1 MIEGTPNKLTPAE
14 LTFLAEYRKWSN
26 PDPGLF
32 EKVTGAVEGALRAG
46 SGVTAYTKV
55 VEYLASNS
63 DSVDENQ
70 IRQMV
75 SKAAADAF
83 DVLQRGAYRTVSA
96 DKIRAR
102 QAERLGADEFGP
114 KNAKSFDLGDV
125 QGSLEFDR
133 AINITGG
140 VIEGAATGAV
150 GLVGL
155 LADVPAL
162 MTMSLRAGLV
172 SATKHG
178 FDISDPLEQ
187 AFALQASFS
196 GGFSKDA
203 IEKQDN
209 AKELQTISME
219 VAEKKAWQEVE
230 ELGLRT
236 FVRKTTERFAA
247 GLARRK
253 LIAFMPFV
261 GAAISSGFNAYWM
274 NNVQRDLNFA
284 YGRRF
289 LDEKY
294 SASTIEVAIQTLGRA

>member
-1 MIEGTPNKLTPAE
+1 MSASTPTKLTAADLE
-14 LTFLAEYRKWSN
+14 FLGEYRKWSN

-32 EKVTGAVEGALRAG
+32 EKVTGAVESALRVG
-46 SGVTAYTKV
+46 SGVNTYAKV
-55 VEYLASNS
+55 VEYLATKSNS
-63 DSVDENQ
+63 ISENQ
-70 IRQMV
+70 ISEMV

-83 DVLQRGAYRTVSA
+83 DVLQKGAYKTVSA
-96 DKIRAR
+96 DKICAR
-102 QAERLGADEFGP
+102 QAARLGVDKFGP
-114 KNAKSFDLGDV
+114 DNAKEFDLGDV
-125 QGSLEFDR
+125 QGSMEVDR
-133 AINITGG
+133 ALNVTGG

-150 GLVGL
+150 GIIGL

-230 ELGLRT
+230 ELGVRT
-236 FVRKTTERFAA
+236 FIRKTTERFAA

-274 NNVQRDLNFA
+274 NNVQKDLNFA

-294 SASTIEVAIQTLGRA
+294 GAANVEVAIQKL